1 MEYGNATKAAIE
13 AGYSP
18 RNAGQNAAKTLDNP
32 NVKAYLE
39 SRLEQLES
47 QKIADVTEVM
57 QYLTRGMRQELE
69 EEVLVVEGCGD
80 GISEAVIKK
89 KKISIK
95 DSNKCAFWSSDKLTG
110 NQTQQSSTYCPCK
123 FWSSDKLTGN
133 QTRRIAESGVPMFW
147 SSDKLTG
154 NQTQIRHQS
163 AYRRVLEQ

>member
-1 MEYGNATKAAIE
+1 MGKKLTIKQRKFVDLYLEYGNATKAAIE

-95 DSNKCAFWSSDKLTG
+95 DSNKCAELLAKRFGILTDNMNVNMIVPVIG
-110 NQTQQSSTYCPCK
+110 GE
-123 FWSSDKLTGN
+123 DELT
-133 QTRRIAESGVPMFW
+133 
-147 SSDKLTG
+147 D
-154 NQTQIRHQS
+154 
-163 AYRRVLEQ
+163 